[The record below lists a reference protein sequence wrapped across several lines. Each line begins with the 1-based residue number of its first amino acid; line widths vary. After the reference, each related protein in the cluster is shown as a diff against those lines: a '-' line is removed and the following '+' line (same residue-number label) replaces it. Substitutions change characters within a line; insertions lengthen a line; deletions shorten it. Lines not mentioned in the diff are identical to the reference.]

1 MRRQIF
7 HQEESKTVR
16 KVWTIYILNFRILLE
31 KIIFK
36 DK

>member
-16 KVWTIYILNFRILLE
+16 EVWTIYILNFTILLE
-31 KIIFK
+31 KRIFK
-36 DK
+36 AK